1 MATIMEKDVL
11 LEYAHLGHLVMD
23 MEKTKEI
30 DDDLTAMGAL
40 WREILGTDER
50 DIDYQAT
57 IKRIKAIRNKY
68 END

>member
-1 MATIMEKDVL
+1 MATLMEKDVL
-11 LEYAHLGHLVMD
+11 LEYASIGHLVSS

-40 WREILGTDER
+40 WREILSSDEK

-57 IKRIKAIRNKY
+57 IKRIRAIRSKY
-68 END
+68 ENN